1 MKKML
6 RGMLSLALMCAL
18 TWEVAAQRS
27 QGGQPDTTRRGRF
40 AEWSFG
46 KFRFGGYGEIL
57 YQSMN
62 YGPDRYKAPTGAPRD
77 TRASIG
83 VPRSILAFDYKF
95 REDLVLSTEIEV
107 EWGGTGAAMELEY
120 EEAGEYEMEVEK
132 GGEVALEQVHIT
144 KRFSDAFN
152 IRAGHLIVPLGLTN
166 AHHEPITFFGT
177 VRPESETTILPS
189 TWHETGLSVLGYL
202 GHFRYE
208 LMVVSGLDPNG
219 FSSANWVKGG
229 KQGIF
234 EGSTMTSPAYT
245 GRVEYYGVKGLRL
258 SASGYFCNSAKNAS
272 KPDKMAG
279 IKAPVTIGS
288 LDAQYLGRNLAVR
301 ANIIYGNLGASKR
314 VSTINSGISKAT
326 GFSRTPVAK
335 NALAYGV
342 EAGYNVLS
350 LFGIKEKLL
359 PFVRYEYYNSAQ
371 AVEEGMAEMPINKR
385 SVLTVGLNYF
395 LAPNV
400 ALKADYAMR
409 RFLKG
414 SYNGEN
420 TLGVALVY
428 TGWFIN
434 K

>member
-1 MKKML
+1 
-6 RGMLSLALMCAL
+6 
-18 TWEVAAQRS
+18 
-27 QGGQPDTTRRGRF
+27 
-40 AEWSFG
+40 
-46 KFRFGGYGEIL
+46 
-57 YQSMN
+57 
-62 YGPDRYKAPTGAPRD
+62 
-77 TRASIG
+77 
-83 VPRSILAFDYKF
+83 
-95 REDLVLSTEIEV
+95 
-107 EWGGTGAAMELEY
+107 
-120 EEAGEYEMEVEK
+120 
-132 GGEVALEQVHIT
+132 
-144 KRFSDAFN
+144 
-152 IRAGHLIVPLGLTN
+152 
-166 AHHEPITFFGT
+166 
-177 VRPESETTILPS
+177 
-189 TWHETGLSVLGYL
+189 
-202 GHFRYE
+202 
-208 LMVVSGLDPNG
+208 
-219 FSSANWVKGG
+219 
-229 KQGIF
+229 
-234 EGSTMTSPAYT
+234 
-245 GRVEYYGVKGLRL
+245 
-258 SASGYFCNSAKNAS
+258 
-272 KPDKMAG
+272 MAG